1 MLTTPLISY
10 SLLSSRLICTW
21 STCRFTSQQVLASM
35 PGISTNCSNGTE
47 SVCISIGQ
55 PSSSTIFTQF
65 TCNTPDTIIPV
76 SAFFI
81 CAIAACV
88 FVPHILKILFL
99 LFSLYNCSKIRH
111 FVSFFIRR
119 LHTFTFSNA
128 GFTGHD
134 TLYMS
139 LSTSTVSSL
148 QTFPSTA
155 SAASIESCLSSP
167 S

>member
-10 SLLSSRLICTW
+10 SLLSSRLTCTW
-21 STCRFTSQQVLASM
+21 STCTFTSQQVWVSM
-35 PGISTNCSNGTE
+35 PGISTNCSNGTA

-65 TCNTPDTIIPV
+65 TCNTPDTIMPA

-88 FVPHILKILFL
+88 FVPQILKILFL
-99 LFSLYNCSKIRH
+99 PFSLYRCSKMRH

-119 LHTFTFSNA
+119 RHTFTFSKA
-128 GFTGHD
+128 GLTGQE
-134 TLYMS
+134 TLYIS